1 MPETSVRQI
10 FTSLFWKNPIL
21 FFLMKWLFISAIIGL
36 LVGSASAF
44 FLVSLEWATDWREG
58 HLWIIALLPLAG
70 FLIGCLYYYTGK
82 DVEAGNNLILENIH
96 SPSGIIPFKMA
107 PWVLIGTIAT
117 HLFGG
122 SAGREG
128 TALQIGASISDQLT
142 RLFRLR
148 PRDRKMLLIAGIAAG
163 FGSVFGTP
171 MAGAVF
177 GLEVFLLGRLQYD
190 ALLPAFAASIF
201 ADMTTTAWG
210 VGHTEYHIP
219 FVPELSA
226 SLVLYAIVAGGLFGL
241 CSIVF
246 SELTH
251 KIGAFLKS
259 TVKFPPLR
267 PVVGGVVVAVAVW
280 SIGTTKYIGLG
291 VPTIVDAF
299 SVDLPA
305 YDFLVKILFTA
316 VTLGAGFKGGEVTP
330 LFFIGATLGNALSFV
345 LPMPTALLAGM
356 GFVAVF
362 AGATN
367 TPLAC
372 TIMALELFGV
382 ECGPYVAIACV
393 VAYFFSG
400 HRGIYGSQ
408 IIGQSK
414 HPIYQDEE
422 GKSISS
428 LKGKSRKGKVRKA

>member
-1 MPETSVRQI
+1 
-10 FTSLFWKNPIL
+10 
-21 FFLMKWLFISAIIGL
+21 
-36 LVGSASAF
+36 
-44 FLVSLEWATDWREG
+44 
-58 HLWIIALLPLAG
+58 
-70 FLIGCLYYYTGK
+70 
-82 DVEAGNNLILENIH
+82 
-96 SPSGIIPFKMA
+96 
-107 PWVLIGTIAT
+107 
-117 HLFGG
+117 
-122 SAGREG
+122 
-128 TALQIGASISDQLT
+128 
-142 RLFRLR
+142 LFRLR
-148 PRDRKMLLIAGIAAG
+148 SRDRKLILIAGIAAG

-190 ALLPAFAASIF
+190 AILPAFAASVS

-210 VGHTEYHIP
+210 VGHTQYQIP
-219 FVPELSA
+219 FVPELSV
-226 SLVLYAIVAGGLFGL
+226 SFVIYAILAGGLFGL

-251 KIGAFLKS
+251 KIGVVLKS
-259 TVKFPPLR
+259 KIKFPPFR
-267 PVVGGVVVAVAVW
+267 PVVGGIVVAVAVFA
-280 SIGTTKYIGLG
+280 IGTTKYIGLG

-299 SVDLPA
+299 SMDLPA
-305 YDFLVKILFTA
+305 YDFLVKIIFTA

-330 LFFIGATLGNALSFV
+330 LFFIGATLGNALSYV
-345 LPMPTALLAGM
+345 LPLPTGLLAGM

-382 ECGPYVAIACV
+382 ECGPYIAIACV
-393 VAYFFSG
+393 IAYLFSG

-414 HPIYQDEE
+414 HLIYRDEE

-428 LKGKSRKGKVRKA
+428 LKNRVRKRKAGKA

>member
-1 MPETSVRQI
+1 MSASSIRQI
-10 FTSLFWKNPIL
+10 FTSLFWKNPIF
-21 FFLMKWLFISAIIGL
+21 FFLIKWLFISAVIGL

-44 FLVSLEWATDWREG
+44 FLVSLEWATNWRES
-58 HLWIIALLPLAG
+58 HVWIIALLPVGG
-70 FLIGCLYYYTGK
+70 FCIGCLYYYFGK

-96 SPSGIIPFKMA
+96 SPSRIIPFKMA

-117 HLFGG
+117 HFFGG

-148 PRDRKMLLIAGIAAG
+148 SRDRKLILIAGIAAG

-190 ALLPAFAASIF
+190 AILPAFAASVS

-210 VGHTEYHIP
+210 VGHTQYQIP
-219 FVPELSA
+219 FVPELSV
-226 SLVLYAIVAGGLFGL
+226 SFVIYAILAGGLFGL

-251 KIGAFLKS
+251 KIGVVLKS
-259 TVKFPPLR
+259 KIKFPPFR
-267 PVVGGVVVAVAVW
+267 PVVGGIVVAVAVFA
-280 SIGTTKYIGLG
+280 IGTTKYIGLG

-299 SVDLPA
+299 SMDLPA
-305 YDFLVKILFTA
+305 YDFLVKIIFTA

-330 LFFIGATLGNALSFV
+330 LFFIGATLGNALSYV
-345 LPMPTALLAGM
+345 LPLPTGLLAGM

-382 ECGPYVAIACV
+382 ECGPYIAIACV
-393 VAYFFSG
+393 IAYLFSG

-414 HPIYQDEE
+414 HLIYRDEE

-428 LKGKSRKGKVRKA
+428 LKNRVRKRKAGKA